1 MSIALCY
8 DNTKDNLYISP
19 VIGEKNILF
28 ESYEEK
34 GYKQNKSKFFIPGT
48 NFSIKI
54 ESNFGYGTRSY
65 LRALMWYN
73 DVPLLNFYNWWDC
86 INCRLSFFEVEPTAE
101 HWEELFS
108 QIINVYNH
116 KDSWNYNS
124 INNGINELH
133 NALSHPEKI
142 TIRNHPWPPPKSVWE
157 EKLSVLHFAR
167 KNTELL
173 NELVS
178 LKFDD
183 IQYFKDILNSICIKL
198 IPLITTEYKRLF
210 QEKQNVETTNL
221 NRLEICFDAIYTY
234 LKRTKQ
240 IELFFT
246 NL

>member
-8 DNTKDNLYISP
+8 DNTKDSLYISSASESR
-19 VIGEKNILF
+19 VLF
-28 ESYEEK
+28 ESYKEK
-34 GYKQNKSKFFIPGT
+34 GYKQNKPKFFIPGT

-54 ESNFGYGTRSY
+54 ESNFGYSNSSY

-73 DVPLLNFYNWWDC
+73 DVPLLNFHNWWDS

-108 QIINVYNH
+108 RIIDVYNH

-124 INNGINELH
+124 IYSGINELH

-142 TIRNHPWPPPKSVWE
+142 TIRNHPWLPPKNVWE

-167 KNTELL
+167 KSIELL

-183 IQYFKDILNSICIKL
+183 VQYFTDTLNSICIKL

-210 QEKQNVETTNL
+210 QEKQNVETINL

-240 IELFFT
+240 IELFFI

>member
-8 DNTKDNLYISP
+8 DNTKDNLYVSSASGSR
-19 VIGEKNILF
+19 VLF
-28 ESYEEK
+28 ESYQEK
-34 GYKQNKSKFFIPGT
+34 GYKQNKPKFFIPGT

-54 ESNFGYGTRSY
+54 ESNFGYNNSSY

-73 DVPLLNFYNWWDC
+73 DVPLLNFHNWWDC

-116 KDSWNYNS
+116 KDSWNYNNIYS
-124 INNGINELH
+124 GINKLH
-133 NALSHPEKI
+133 NALSNPEKI
-142 TIRNHPWPPPKSVWE
+142 TIRNHPWLSPKSVWE
-157 EKLSVLHFAR
+157 KKLSVLHFAR
-167 KNTELL
+167 KSIELL

-183 IQYFKDILNSICIKL
+183 VQYFKDILNSICIKL